1 MTKVKVRLGAFAAE
15 VLARKLGD
23 GGPPGSRDFE
33 RVIQFYLGE
42 RGTRAP
48 GWAYPDFLRER
59 RASND
64 VELDLSIEDLLWT
77 SLEAEAREQE
87 VEVDR
92 LLEHAMLYFAAEM
105 DAGRATERIL
115 DEIEKEEEPEDS

>member
-1 MTKVKVRLGAFAAE
+1 VTTVRVKLGAFAAE
-15 VLARKLGD
+15 VLARKLGN
-23 GGPPGSRDFE
+23 GGPPGSQDFE

-42 RGTRAP
+42 RGTRSA

-59 RASND
+59 RAGDD
-64 VELDLSIEDLLWT
+64 VELELNIEDFLWM
-77 SLEAEAREQE
+77 SLEAEARDQG

-92 LLEHAMLYFAAEM
+92 LLEHATLYFAAEM

-115 DEIEKEEEPEDS
+115 EELGREEEPEGT